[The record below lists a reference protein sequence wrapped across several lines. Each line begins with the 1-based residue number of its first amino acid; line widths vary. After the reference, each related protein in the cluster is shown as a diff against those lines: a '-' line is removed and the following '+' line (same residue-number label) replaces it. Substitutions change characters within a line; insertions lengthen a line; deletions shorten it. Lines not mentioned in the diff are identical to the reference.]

1 MTGKYDDII
10 SLPHPDSLRHP
21 RMSPMDRAAQF
32 SPFAALTGYE
42 ATIQET
48 GRLTQR
54 PVELQEDARTTLDRK
69 QQLLLELAQA
79 EPEVAVRYF
88 CPDRT
93 KDGGTYV
100 TVRGK
105 LHTVDPIARVM
116 KLKNGTQIPLDAV
129 VDLDSPLFTE
139 LY

>member
-1 MTGKYDDII
+1 MILDQPILDDIEA
-10 SLPHPDSLRHP
+10 HAQDS
-21 RMSPMDRAAQF
+21 
-32 SPFAALTGYE
+32 YE
-42 ATIQET
+42 
-48 GRLTQR
+48 
-54 PVELQEDARTTLDRK
+54 
-69 QQLLLELAQA
+69 LLLELAQA

-116 KLKNGTQIPLDAV
+116 KLKNGTQIPLDVV